1 MRHRV
6 SGYKLGRKT
15 GSRKA
20 LYRILV
26 SECIK
31 RGKII
36 TTLSKAKAV
45 QPKIEKL
52 ITLGR
57 KGTPNDRKKAYS
69 FVNNSEITN
78 ELFNVIGKKF
88 EMRNSGFT
96 RITKLGI
103 RKGDSSHMVELS
115 ILDDS
120 SIESE
125 ENESTD
131 E

>member
-1 MRHRV
+1 
-6 SGYKLGRKT
+6 
-15 GSRKA
+15 
-20 LYRILV
+20 
-26 SECIK
+26 
-31 RGKII
+31 
-36 TTLSKAKAV
+36 
-45 QPKIEKL
+45 
-52 ITLGR
+52 
-57 KGTPNDRKKAYS
+57 
-69 FVNNSEITN
+69 
-78 ELFNVIGKKF
+78 
-88 EMRNSGFT
+88 MRNSGFT